1 MAVPSVNIV
10 IEKNTDFST
19 NFKLK
24 KDGALLDLSLYT
36 FTSKLRKHYTASSS
50 YNFTVTPIAP
60 LTGGIVR
67 IGMASTITATIPSGR
82 YVYDVLATS
91 SGTTIKVIEGTV
103 IVKGTAT

>member
-1 MAVPSVNIV
+1 
-10 IEKNTDFST
+10 
-19 NFKLK
+19 L
-24 KDGALLDLSLYT
+24 
-36 FTSKLRKHYTASSS
+36 TS
-50 YNFTVTPIAP
+50 
-60 LTGGIVR
+60 GIVR